1 VATIL
6 GKLERGEPVP
16 VPRPPLREEIGGLD
30 AQKLGFAKWLIDQ
43 KRVTE
48 E

>member
-1 VATIL
+1 
-6 GKLERGEPVP
+6 VP

-30 AQKLGFAKWLIDQ
+30 AQKLGFAKWLVDQ
-43 KRVTE
+43 KRVAE